1 MCVKRSSIYIFIK
14 FKKIELVL
22 EMFLDIELKL
32 RKEDENRGGNKNI
45 KTTVLP
51 PKTLHTLYSPFSFS
65 YTLLT

>member
-1 MCVKRSSIYIFIK
+1 MCVKRSSIYLFIK

-22 EMFLDIELKL
+22 EMFLEIELKL

-51 PKTLHTLYSPFSFS
+51 KTLHTLYSPFSFS